1 MSNDTL
7 NVVLSVG
14 GILIGMVVS
23 WAFFRAQQQTDFN
36 KLRDSLTEIS
46 KSVAILN
53 DANRLSERIDLVKD
67 LSGLRASVESLNRY
81 INQLSSTILNDFRHQ
96 QRVFMKSVQEDFE
109 IQIEQSRKVLEG
121 SIEKEL
127 KNLIPS
133 SPEQRGI
140 IIRLVDLV
148 KHALHSMGE
157 FQRAIIENQS
167 ETALRKVATNVVS
180 AIDEASKEAQQVK
193 KQVETLPMLLPPQ
206 R

>member
-36 KLRDSLTEIS
+36 KLRDSLAEIT

-53 DANRLSERIDLVKD
+53 DANKLAERIDLVKD
-67 LSGLRASVESLNRY
+67 LAGLRASVELLNQY
-81 INQLSSTILNDFRHQ
+81 INHLSSTILNDFRHQ
-96 QRVFMKSVQEDFE
+96 QGVFMKSVQEDFE
-109 IQIEQSRKVLEG
+109 IQIEQSRRVLEG

-127 KNLIPS
+127 KHLIPDT
-133 SPEQRGI
+133 PEQSGI
-140 IIRLVDLV
+140 IIRLVELV

-167 ETALRKVATNVVS
+167 EAALRKVASNVVS
-180 AIDEASKEAQQVK
+180 AINEASKEVQEVK
-193 KQVETLPMLLPPQ
+193 RQVETLPRLLPPQ
-206 R
+206 